1 MKKLTTLFSSLVY
14 KPTRR
19 SNRGS
24 HPMSL
29 AARTRLERLNIRQV
43 LGVNLASLAFAFG
56 VVVPQTNAVWS
67 AWEVTHDVPM
77 VTISNGPTESNT
89 QWPLSTFGISQDFW
103 VGHPGV
109 DLTAAAGTPIYPV
122 ANGTVAWT
130 SSVSFGY
137 GNHVF
142 IKNNNNLQSLYAH
155 LSRILVKPGDVV
167 TKNTQIGLVG
177 ATGWAT
183 GNHVHLE
190 VYQNG
195 VAINP
200 EDVLPELK

>member
-1 MKKLTTLFSSLVY
+1 MKKLLKWLSS
-14 KPTRR
+14 
-19 SNRGS
+19 N
-24 HPMSL
+24 
-29 AARTRLERLNIRQV
+29 NIRQI
-43 LGVNLASLAFAFG
+43 LGVNLASLAFA
-56 VVVPQTNAVWS
+56 VAIIVPQTNAVWS
-67 AWEVTHDVPM
+67 AWEVTRDVPM
-77 VTISNGPTESNT
+77 VTILNGPTEAGT
-89 QWPLSTFGISQDFW
+89 RWPLTTFGISQSYW

-109 DLTAAAGTPIYPV
+109 DLTAPFGSPVYPIAAGTV
-122 ANGTVAWT
+122 EWT
-130 SSVSFGY
+130 SSISFGY

-142 IKNNNNLQSLYAH
+142 IKNSDQLQSLYAH
-155 LSRILVKPGDVV
+155 FAKILVKPGDTV

-195 VAINP
+195 VPINP